1 MNLRD
6 ETRTSQVNSHGIVS
20 LLSICLLGNFVSGH
34 HVDNIAMAYKHGV
47 LEALIGFILKL
58 FPGGTSIS
66 SGGSIT
72 LSLLKLD
79 QHSKEGLVDA
89 SSVPSVV
96 QVMNRMANIGDL
108 QEWGCSTLL
117 YILCGW
123 PSLLLKPDAATSNE
137 MAMGQ
142 TFVSAGAV
150 GSVTS
155 ALRNHKSH
163 GGVNREAIGF
173 LYHLAKDSPAT
184 GEHLINEGLVQILG
198 DILQTK
204 RFFKGQPDVHSAAQG
219 ALLMVLVKD

>member
-58 FPGGTSIS
+58 FPAGRENPAEAPVT
-66 SGGSIT
+66 T

-79 QHSKEGLVDA
+79 RHSKEGLVDA

-117 YILCGW
+117 YILGGW
-123 PSLLLKPDAATSNE
+123 PSLLLEPDAAASNA

-142 TFVSAGAV
+142 RFVNAGAV
-150 GSVTS
+150 GSVTVKQS
-155 ALRNHKSH
+155 
-163 GGVNREAIGF
+163 VFCII
-173 LYHLAKDSPAT
+173 SP
-184 GEHLINEGLVQILG
+184 
-198 DILQTK
+198 K
-204 RFFKGQPDVHSAAQG
+204 AAPP
-219 ALLMVLVKD
+219 LENI